1 MQGTREA
8 QAKNPGGTHRLHSP
22 SPKGRALQTGL
33 ACSRG
38 KVDDHHPV
46 PFTGDLRQPNIPPP
60 STIHWWSPSARHS
73 CLVRRD
79 PSKRG
84 KESFNHGAGT
94 AGDPHGLIPHH
105 TQKLT
110 RTGPKR
116 DFPGRPVVRN
126 PPCSE
131 RCRGSAA
138 ATTIPHTGDTTPTHH
153 SWRAAP
159 APQLRPKAAINKQT
173 NLKIRPQTQI

>member
-1 MQGTREA
+1 MG
-8 QAKNPGGTHRLHSP
+8 
-22 SPKGRALQTGL
+22 
-33 ACSRG
+33 
-38 KVDDHHPV
+38 
-46 PFTGDLRQPNIPPP
+46 
-60 STIHWWSPSARHS
+60 
-73 CLVRRD
+73 RD

-138 ATTIPHTGDTTPTHH
+138 ATTIPHAGDTTPAPATTIPHAGDSTPAPSTTIPHAGDTTPAPATTIPHAGDTTPTHH

-159 APQLRPKAAINKQT
+159 APQLRPKVAINKQT